1 MSIPLRCPNCDNSFA
16 VNDELAG
23 TRATCPSC
31 KAPVAIPGG
40 SADDESDSL
49 RPSASRGPWVVA
61 GAAGILAAA
70 ALLFAVLSY
79 SRARS
84 LADSLATAEERAN
97 VAVASADEMKTRL
110 TVVERRAQEADAGRE
125 DVHARLAVAERK
137 ADAAVAARE
146 DLKKHFDSAPAPV
159 AQTDVK
165 DRPTR
170 HTGMVTLPNNTR
182 RAFTTLSGGRY
193 VAGVG
198 RADSIQRA
206 PGEIVLYPAGE
217 RLKEVLLPVESIQSL
232 AIGARLEKDPDADDA
247 ERLFSVQVTGTDGKQ
262 NSFTVEAPLTIYV
275 HWSDG
280 RVVEQFLNRDLLG
293 LTFTFETDVAKRK

>member
-1 MSIPLRCPNCDNSFA
+1 MSIPLRCPNCDSSFV
-16 VNDELAG
+16 VNDEFAG
-23 TRATCPSC
+23 TRAVCPSC
-31 KAPVAIPGG
+31 KSPVPVPGL
-40 SADDESDSL
+40 SADDESTAA
-49 RPSASRGPWVVA
+49 ASTATRGPWLVA

-84 LADSLATAEERAN
+84 LADSLATAEQRAN
-97 VAVASADEMKTRL
+97 VAATSADEMRARL
-110 TVVERRAQEADAGRE
+110 ADVERRTQEADAGRD
-125 DVHARLAVAERK
+125 DVHARLVVAERK

-146 DLKKHFDSAPAPV
+146 DLKKQFNAAPPV
-159 AQTDVK
+159 AATDVK
-165 DRPTR
+165 DRTAR
-170 HTGMVTLPNNTR
+170 RTGSVTLPNSTR
-182 RAFTTLSGGRY
+182 RTFTTLSGGRF

-217 RLKEVLLPVESIQSL
+217 RLKEVAVPVESIQSL
-232 AIGARLEKDPDADDA
+232 AIGPRVEKDPDADDA

-262 NSFTVEAPLTIYV
+262 NSWTVEAPLTVYV

-280 RVVEQFLNRDLLG
+280 HVVEQFLNRDLLG
-293 LTFTFETDVAKRK
+293 LTFTFENDVAKGK